1 MTIYHDE
8 KKNPYCHNALSY
20 QYYIYIYIYIYI
32 IRHKSKHKY
41 DRNLEETNMKF

>member
-8 KKNPYCHNALSY
+8 KKNPYCHNAIVISIL
-20 QYYIYIYIYIYI
+20 YIYIYI

-41 DRNLEETNMKF
+41 DRNLEETNLKF